1 MSSTETLA
9 VQQGQRGL
17 RALLQ
22 RALGLQDDAYARF
35 QRVGEHDVDV
45 FVTTPFDC
53 VASRRVRGTVSRD
66 GAVVPALRVLEA
78 LDTATGEPGDLGVSQ
93 DQNWPGALPPA
104 QGFTLREE
112 VPIATARQ
120 LADEGRN
127 LARQFA
133 GPLGPPVS
141 LLDAVVITVDA
152 DERGPKLE
160 IPMRAVFTCTSLG
173 LIPGFEVPVEV
184 PRYLR
189 VSSAGRWVRIDAP
202 FGTVYHSKSLSLLV

>member
-1 MSSTETLA
+1 MAATETLT
-9 VQQGQRGL
+9 VQQGERGL

-53 VASRRVRGTVSRD
+53 VASRRVCGTVSRD
-66 GAVVPALRVLEA
+66 GAVVPARWVLEA
-78 LDTATGEPGDLGVSQ
+78 LDTAPGEPGELGVSQ

-104 QGFTLREE
+104 QGFALREE

-141 LLDAVVITVDA
+141 LLDGVVITVDA

-160 IPMRAVFTCTSLG
+160 IPMRAIFTCTSLA
-173 LIPGFEVPVEV
+173 LIPGFEAPVEV

-189 VSSAGRWVRIDAP
+189 ISSAGRWVRIDAP
-202 FGTVYHSKSLSLLV
+202 FGTVYHSKSLSLFV